1 MSINQTPK
9 LIPKVL
15 WITTEQTQEGLNKM
29 KYELKEI
36 NLIINTG
43 SITTTWAE
51 TKYLLKI
58 FGK

>member
-1 MSINQTPK
+1 
-9 LIPKVL
+9 
-15 WITTEQTQEGLNKM
+15 M

>member
-1 MSINQTPK
+1 
-9 LIPKVL
+9 
-15 WITTEQTQEGLNKM
+15 M

-58 FGK
+58 FYVMMTSIIFFLSVSSIYLYNFHMKY